1 MNKPSHRFE
10 GLNEKRMLSVEEAAF
25 YIGMG
30 RTKCREWL
38 KQIGAIRKIGSRVV
52 CDRKIIDAA
61 LDSMDG
67 ELL

>member
-1 MNKPSHRFE
+1 MYKAENRFE
-10 GLNEKRMLSVEEAAF
+10 GLNEKRMLSIDEAAF

-38 KQIGAIRKIGSRVV
+38 KEIGAIRKIGSRVI

-61 LDSMDG
+61 LDSQS
-67 ELL
+67 E

>member
-1 MNKPSHRFE
+1 MYKAENRFE
-10 GLNEKRMLSVEEAAF
+10 GLNEKRMLSIDEAAF

-38 KQIGAIRKIGSRVV
+38 KEIGAIRKIGSRVI

-61 LDSMDG
+61 LDSQSK
-67 ELL
+67 